1 MSKLII
7 KELDE
12 KTLINVGKTNKE
24 FVQVLINT
32 KGKIVKNYE
41 NKEMQELIKYLLK
54 MCKFIGIKEPPEI
67 DILQM
72 LGQFI
77 KDHWGF
83 YTLKEIDSAI
93 YLAIT
98 NNELKHYNSLT
109 PQLLNELFTTYKQKR
124 NKAVFHYR
132 KEYDLLNA

>member
-12 KTLINVGKTNKE
+12 KVLLSLSKDKDV
-24 FVQVLINT
+24 VQTLINT
-32 KGKIVKNYE
+32 KGKVVKDYA

-54 MCKFIGIKEPPEI
+54 ISRFIGIKEPPEI

-93 YLAIT
+93 YLEIT

-109 PQLLNELFTTYKQKR
+109 PQLLNELFTTYKKKR
-124 NKAVFHYR
+124 NKAVFLYR
-132 KEYDLLNA
+132 KECELLYD

>member
-7 KELDE
+7 KHLDE
-12 KTLINVGKTNKE
+12 KTLINVGKTNKDY
-24 FVQVLINT
+24 VQILINT
-32 KGKIVKNYE
+32 KGKIVKNYK

-109 PQLLNELFTTYKQKR
+109 PQLLNELFTSYKQQR